1 MSRREYRI
9 NYIPAAPVLVDWLGR
24 MLSYLSADII
34 RHVYLNF
41 PVATCLIGRTGLFLA
56 ANREYARLIGQP
68 EDGVVGQHFRDL
80 CGDPVYEQVVRD
92 FAIFDAG
99 GSVPNKEFSIGERT
113 FIVSVRPLSRPNRQ
127 RVSAICVVLTDI
139 TEQKTLERQLE
150 LANKQLSAV
159 NHQLEEAAR
168 IDPVTRL
175 WNRRALEELLPREIA
190 RSRRDGTPLSVLMVD
205 IDYFKKYNDH
215 YGHLAGDI
223 ALRSVAQ
230 AMEEALHRPGDL
242 IARYGGEE
250 FLVVLPTTD
259 ATAALQV
266 ADHLR
271 SAVAARA
278 IADATSHLGRVT
290 ISIGVASLNDV
301 APDADVETVRTT
313 LVHGAD
319 QALYA
324 VKSEGRDGIRL
335 HAEAIP
341 AP

>member
-1 MSRREYRI
+1 
-9 NYIPAAPVLVDWLGR
+9 

-56 ANREYARLIGQP
+56 ANREYARLLGQP
-68 EDGVVGQHFRDL
+68 EDGVVGQHYRDL
-80 CGDPVYEQVVRD
+80 CGDAAYEQVVRD
-92 FAIFDAG
+92 FATVDAG
-99 GSVPNKEFSIGERT
+99 GCVPNKEFGIGGRT
-113 FIVSVRPLSRPNRQ
+113 YLVAVRPLSRQNRR
-127 RVSAICVVLTDI
+127 RVSALCVVLTDI
-139 TEQKTLERQLE
+139 TEQKTLEQRLE
-150 LANKQLSAV
+150 LANEQLSAV
-159 NHQLEEAAR
+159 NRQLEEAAR
-168 IDPVTRL
+168 IDPVTGL

-205 IDYFKKYNDH
+205 IDYFKKYNDR

-230 AMEEALHRPGDL
+230 AMEEALHRPGDM

-259 ATAALQV
+259 AAAALEV
-266 ADHLR
+266 AGHLR
-271 SAVAARA
+271 SAIARRT
-278 IADATSHLGRVT
+278 IVDETSHLGRVT
-290 ISIGVASLNDV
+290 ISIGVASLSDV
-301 APDADVETVRTT
+301 AHDADVEAVRTT

-335 HAEAIP
+335 HAEALP

>member
-1 MSRREYRI
+1 
-9 NYIPAAPVLVDWLGR
+9 

-34 RHVYLNF
+34 RHVYLDF
-41 PVATCLIGRTGLFLA
+41 PIATCLIGRTGMFLA
-56 ANREYARLIGQP
+56 ANREYAHLLGQP
-68 EDGVVGQHFRDL
+68 EDGVVGQHIRDL
-80 CGDPVYEQVVRD
+80 CGEVAYDYVVSD
-92 FAIFDAG
+92 FAVFDAG
-99 GSVPNKEFSIGERT
+99 GSVPNKELALGERT
-113 FIVSVRPLSRPNRQ
+113 YLVSVRPLSHPQQ
-127 RVSAICVVLTDI
+127 RRASAICVALTDI
-139 TEQKTLERQLE
+139 TEQKALEQRLE
-150 LANKQLSAV
+150 LANAQLSAA
-159 NHQLEEAAR
+159 NRQLEEAAR
-168 IDPVTRL
+168 IDPVTGL

-205 IDYFKKYNDH
+205 IDYFKKYNDR

-230 AMEEALHRPGDL
+230 AMEEALHRPGDM

-259 ATAALQV
+259 AAAALEV
-266 ADHLR
+266 AHHLR
-271 SAVAARA
+271 SAIAGRA
-278 IADATSHLGRVT
+278 IVDETSHLGRVT

-301 APDADVETVRTT
+301 AHDADVEAVRTT

-335 HAEAIP
+335 HAEALP

>member
-1 MSRREYRI
+1 
-9 NYIPAAPVLVDWLGR
+9 
-24 MLSYLSADII
+24 MLSYISADII

-41 PVATCLIGRTGLFLA
+41 PVATCLIGRTGLFIA
-56 ANREYARLIGQP
+56 ANREYARLLGEP
-68 EDGVVGQHFRDL
+68 EGGVVGRHFRDL
-80 CGDPVYEQVVRD
+80 CGEALYQQVVRD
-92 FAIFDAG
+92 FATVDAG
-99 GSVPNKEFSIGERT
+99 GCVPNKEFGFGGRT
-113 FIVSVRPLSRPNRQ
+113 FIVAIRPLTEPSRQ
-127 RVSAICVVLTDI
+127 RVFALCIVLTDI
-139 TEQKTLERQLE
+139 TEQKTLEQRLE
-150 LANKQLSAV
+150 LANEQLSAV
-159 NHQLEEAAR
+159 NRQLEEAAR
-168 IDPVTRL
+168 IDPVTGL

-259 ATAALQV
+259 AAAALQV

-290 ISIGVASLNDV
+290 ISIGVASLNGV
-301 APDADVETVRTT
+301 VPDADVETVRTA

-335 HAEAIP
+335 HAEALP
-341 AP
+341 TP